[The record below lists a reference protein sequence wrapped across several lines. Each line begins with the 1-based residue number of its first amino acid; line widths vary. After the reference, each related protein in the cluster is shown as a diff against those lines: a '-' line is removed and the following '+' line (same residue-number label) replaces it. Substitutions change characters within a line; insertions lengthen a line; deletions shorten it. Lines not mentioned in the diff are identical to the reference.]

1 MKSDEGW
8 LSKILMLTGS
18 SLPSIREDVRGL
30 LKDYDLA
37 QGGTKPRRYISYAVS
52 SKLISR
58 AAIKTGSFGGLVSVP
73 ATIPGVGLIGT
84 LLAGITADLV
94 YLIRTQIELCY
105 AIAIAYDVEMDE
117 EELKAVSLALLGFSG
132 SAEAAKGI
140 AVRSLRGIVDE
151 MTAAYL
157 RKGIP
162 GSALD
167 VSAELLPRV
176 AGKAYRFIPFLGIPI
191 SASLNIASTMMV
203 GNQARKYFS
212 TWEDSPE
219 FMGEQKWERA
229 KQE

>member
-1 MKSDEGW
+1 MIRDDGW
-8 LSKILMLTGS
+8 LAKILMFTGS
-18 SLPSIREDVRGL
+18 SLPSIRANVREML
-30 LKDYDLA
+30 TVCDLDH
-37 QGGTKPRRYISYAVS
+37 GGSKPRRYLSYAVS

-132 SAEAAKGI
+132 SAEAVKGI

-151 MTAAYL
+151 MTLSYL
-157 RKGIP
+157 RRGIP
-162 GSALD
+162 DSALD
-167 VSAELLPRV
+167 VSAKLLPRV

-191 SASLNIASTMMV
+191 SASLNIASTMMI

-219 FMGEQKWERA
+219 FMGEQKWA
-229 KQE
+229 KSKAE

>member
-1 MKSDEGW
+1 MIKDDGW
-8 LSKILMLTGS
+8 LARILMLTGS
-18 SLPSIREDVRGL
+18 SLPTIRADVREM
-30 LKDYDLA
+30 LKTCDLEHE
-37 QGGTKPRRYISYAVS
+37 GSKPKKYLSYAVS

-58 AAIKTGSFGGLVSVP
+58 AAIKTGSFGGLVSIP
-73 ATIPGVGLIGT
+73 ASIPGVGLVGT
-84 LLAGITADLV
+84 LLAGITADMA
-94 YLIRTQIELCY
+94 YLIRKQIELCY
-105 AIAIAYDVEMDE
+105 AISVAYDIEMDE

-140 AVRSLRGIVDE
+140 AVRTLRGIVDE
-151 MTAAYL
+151 LTVAYL

-162 GSALD
+162 DSALD
-167 VSAELLPRV
+167 VSAKLLPRV

-219 FMGEQKWERA
+219 FMG
-229 KQE
+229 